1 MHTLGHRLVVRL
13 LDRIKGGR
21 LFAMIV
27 HSNGRVDR
35 HCVGLVGQR
44 CSHSLSLL
52 VGRLRIRYALPL
64 HTSLEVV
71 PFVVDS
77 CQIAIVSGIT
87 TLGVVLRLLIVMSIT
102 GGVNKWTLS

>member
-1 MHTLGHRLVVRL
+1 
-13 LDRIKGGR
+13 
-21 LFAMIV
+21 MIV

-52 VGRLRIRYALPL
+52 VGRLGIRYALPL
-64 HTSLEVV
+64 HTSLEVI

-87 TLGVVLRLLIVMSIT
+87 ALGVVLRLLIVMSMIVAMPT
-102 GGVNKWTLS
+102 TIKDYNENDDAGDDDDDAGQR